1 LAKKTLFYTV
11 FIMIITVATANN
23 GKIREIEKFFPASS
37 GVRVIPMSVLRQINI
52 PEETGMSFAENAVIK
67 ARAAAEIF
75 STHVIADDSGLVVDA
90 LNGEPGI
97 YSARYMNLK
106 TDSQRNAALI
116 EKMKHIPDDKRT
128 ARFVCAIAHVSP
140 DGALSVFEATCEG
153 IIAKTPF
160 GSGGFGYD
168 PVFFLP
174 EYNKTMAEIPSE
186 LKNTISHRAGALRLF
201 ADSYNKTY
209 GEFGV

>member
-1 LAKKTLFYTV
+1 
-11 FIMIITVATANN
+11 MIITVATANN

-37 GVRVIPMSVLRQINI
+37 GVQVIPMSVVRQVNI
-52 PEETGMSFAENAVIK
+52 PEENGTTFSENAVIK

-75 STHVIADDSGLVVDA
+75 STHIIADDSGLVVDA

-106 TDSQRNAALI
+106 TDSERNIAII
-116 EKMKHIPDDKRT
+116 EKMKNIPDDKRT
-128 ARFVCAIAHVSP
+128 ARFVCAIAHISP
-140 DGALSVFEATCEG
+140 DGVLAVFEASCEG
-153 IIAKTPF
+153 IIAKIPA

-168 PVFFLP
+168 PVFYLP

-186 LKNTISHRAGALRLF
+186 LKNTISHRARALRLF
-201 ADSYNKTY
+201 AESYNETY
-209 GEFGV
+209 GELCV